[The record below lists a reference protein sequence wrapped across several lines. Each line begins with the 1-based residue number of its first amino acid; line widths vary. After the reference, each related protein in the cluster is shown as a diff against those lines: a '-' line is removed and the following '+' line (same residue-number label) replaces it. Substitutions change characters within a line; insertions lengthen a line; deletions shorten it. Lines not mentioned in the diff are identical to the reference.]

1 MNEMYGIMGERE
13 RDTKKEEKKE
23 SSKL

>member
-13 RDTKKEEKKE
+13 RDTKKKKKKE